1 RAVHPRGAAGA
12 PRSAAVTFKATP
24 MPLLGPQIKAGDKAP
39 DSKVAN
45 GPTPTVTLADTPAK
59 ARMFSVVPSL
69 DTPVCSM
76 QTRTFDKGLAE
87 LGDKVASY
95 TISLDTPFAQKR
107 FCTDANVGTMQTL
120 SDQHDGSFGKNYGV
134 LLEGLPVPR
143 LTRAVFVADKTGKL
157 THVEYVSEVT
167 NEPNYD
173 AALRALKAAA

>member
-1 RAVHPRGAAGA
+1 MQKRA
-12 PRSAAVTFKATP
+12 AAVTFKGNP
-24 MPLLGPQIKAGDKAP
+24 MTLAGPHLKPGDKAP
-39 DSKVAN
+39 DFTCAN
-45 GPTPTVTLADTPAK
+45 SAATTVSLNDTPAK

-87 LGDKVASY
+87 LGDKVACY

-107 FCTDANVGTMQTL
+107 FCSDANVNAMQTL

-134 LLEGLPVPR
+134 LLEGLAVPL
-143 LTRAVFVADKTGKL
+143 LTRAVFVTDKTGNL
-157 THVEYVSEVT
+157 TYVEYVSEVT
-167 NEPNYD
+167 HEPDYD